1 MFRTGY
7 PYILARSHKEFE
19 EVPVPEASPME
30 ALGEIFL
37 ESVDGDDPGVQDVG
51 HLCPTCREELGIVN
65 ILGFSS

>member
-1 MFRTGY
+1 
-7 PYILARSHKEFE
+7 
-19 EVPVPEASPME
+19 ME